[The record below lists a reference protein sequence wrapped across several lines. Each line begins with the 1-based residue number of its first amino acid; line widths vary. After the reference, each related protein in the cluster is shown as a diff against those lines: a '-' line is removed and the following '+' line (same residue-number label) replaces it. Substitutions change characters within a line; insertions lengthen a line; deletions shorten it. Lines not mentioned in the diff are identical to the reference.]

1 VEQNPNIQVSQ
12 NAISKDIAFCDT
24 ISMFAKLECI
34 EQMELKLFLFSVAK
48 SVATALSF
56 ATLCENAVNR
66 AHSML
71 YCFKGVS
78 HGLRHRLQFPY
89 AQARV
94 TG

>member
-1 VEQNPNIQVSQ
+1 
-12 NAISKDIAFCDT
+12 
-24 ISMFAKLECI
+24 
-34 EQMELKLFLFSVAK
+34 
-48 SVATALSF
+48 
-56 ATLCENAVNR
+56 
-66 AHSML
+66 ML